1 MNQTFRKLRLLFEDG
16 WKFVLL
22 LAPLKVDSMM
32 YPRLMFSDN
41 MEDKGLTEDR
51 AIQFQ
56 WTDVRMLKE
65 YETKCLKLDT
75 VGVIYTGDKKA
86 LKNV

>member
-1 MNQTFRKLRLLFEDG
+1 
-16 WKFVLL
+16 
-22 LAPLKVDSMM
+22 
-32 YPRLMFSDN
+32 